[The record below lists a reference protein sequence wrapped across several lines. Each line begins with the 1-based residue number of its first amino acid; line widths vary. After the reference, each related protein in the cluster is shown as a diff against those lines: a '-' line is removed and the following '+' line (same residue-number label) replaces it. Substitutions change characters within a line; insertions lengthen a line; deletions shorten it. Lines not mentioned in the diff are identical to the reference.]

1 MSLVLFL
8 SINLYFIMS
17 IVCSQGKRKYRPTQY
32 DINQSINQS
41 MMKCFFSIQN
51 DLNLGV
57 KQG

>member
-32 DINQSINQS
+32 DINQSINDE
-41 MMKCFFSIQN
+41 MLFF
-51 DLNLGV
+51 LF
-57 KQG
+57 KMT